1 MIHAFRFQQ
10 HYLALDV
17 ESGAVHS
24 MDEQAY
30 EVVRAMEEGRPLESL
45 PYPADEVAEICAE
58 LEALRDAGAFELAEP
73 VPPQGAG
80 GQVVKAMCMH
90 MAHDCN
96 LRYRYCFAD
105 TGEFHGE
112 RMLMPEEVAYA
123 ALDFLLAHS
132 GNRHNLEVDL
142 FGGEPLM
149 NWEVVKKTVAY
160 GRTLEQ
166 KHNKRI
172 NFTITTNCVALD
184 DEKIDFINREMHNVV
199 LSLDGRR
206 EIHDALR
213 PTANGK
219 GSFDVI
225 APRAQEL
232 VRRRGDKEHYVRG
245 TFTNCNLDFTNDVE
259 ALCDMGFEQISL
271 EPVVLPDESPYA
283 IRHEHV
289 EAVLREY
296 DKLADFLLQRRQ
308 AGKWFNFFH
317 FMVDLAG
324 GPCLKK
330 RVSGCGA
337 GAEYVAVAPDGDIF
351 PCHQFVGEA
360 QWKMGSVLSGEFD
373 ADMQQRF
380 SACNILTKP
389 ECRACWAKY
398 FCSGGCA
405 ANAWKY
411 NGDIRKPYAI
421 TCAFEKKRTECA
433 LGIFAAEQEG

>member
-1 MIHAFRFQQ
+1 MIHAFRFQNY
-10 HYLALDV
+10 YLALDV

-30 EVVRAMEEGRPLESL
+30 EVVRALEEGRPLESL
-45 PYPADEVAEICAE
+45 PYPKEEVGEIVAE
-58 LEALRDAGAFELAEP
+58 LNSLHDAGAFEAEEL
-73 VPPQGAG
+73 VPPEGTG
-80 GQVVKAMCMH
+80 GQVIKAMCMH

-96 LRYRYCFAD
+96 LRCKYCFAD
-105 TGEFHGE
+105 TGEFHGA
-112 RMLMPEEVAYA
+112 RMLMPEKVAYA
-123 ALDFLLAHS
+123 ALDLLIAHS
-132 GNRHNLEVDL
+132 GKRHNLEVDL

-149 NWEVVKKTVAY
+149 NWDVVKKTVAY
-160 GRTLEQ
+160 GRELEK
-166 KHNKRI
+166 KHDKRI

-219 GSFDVI
+219 GSFDLI

-245 TFTNCNLDFTNDVE
+245 TFTNRNLDFTNDVK
-259 ALCDMGFEQISL
+259 ALREMGFEQISL

-283 IRHEHV
+283 IRAEHV
-289 EAVLREY
+289 ETVLAEY
-296 DKLADFLLQRRQ
+296 DTLASFLLSERK
-308 AGKWFNFFH
+308 AGRWFNLFH

-337 GAEYVAVAPDGDIF
+337 GAEYVAVSPDGDIF

-360 QWKMGSVLSGEFD
+360 EWKMGSVLSGEFNTG
-373 ADMQQRF
+373 MQQDF
-380 SACNILTKP
+380 LSCNILTKP

-411 NGDIRKPYAI
+411 NGDIRKPYRA
-421 TCAFEKKRTECA
+421 TCEFEKKRTECA
-433 LGIFAAEQEG
+433 LGIFAAERES

>member
-1 MIHAFRFQQ
+1 MIHAFRFQNY
-10 HYLALDV
+10 YLALDV

-30 EVVRAMEEGRPLESL
+30 EVVRALEEGRPLESL
-45 PYPADEVAEICAE
+45 PYPKEDVSEIVAE
-58 LEALRDAGAFELAEP
+58 LNSLHDAGAFEAEEL
-73 VPPQGAG
+73 VPPEGTG
-80 GQVVKAMCMH
+80 GQVIKAMCMH

-96 LRYRYCFAD
+96 LRCKYCFAD
-105 TGEFHGE
+105 TGEFHGA
-112 RMLMPEEVAYA
+112 RMLRPEKVASA
-123 ALDFLLAHS
+123 ALDFLIAHS
-132 GNRHNLEVDL
+132 GKRHNLEVDL

-149 NWEVVKKTVAY
+149 NWDVVKKTVAY
-160 GRTLEQ
+160 GRELEK
-166 KHNKRI
+166 KHDKRI

-219 GSFDVI
+219 GSFDLI

-245 TFTNCNLDFTNDVE
+245 TFTNRNLDFTNDVR
-259 ALCDMGFEQISL
+259 ALREMGFEQISL

-283 IRHEHV
+283 IRAEHV
-289 EAVLREY
+289 ETVLAEY
-296 DKLADFLLQRRQ
+296 DKLASFLLSERK
-308 AGKWFNFFH
+308 AGRWFNFFH

-337 GAEYVAVAPDGDIF
+337 GAEYVAVSPDGDIF

-360 QWKMGSVLSGEFD
+360 EWKMGSVLSGEFNTG
-373 ADMQQRF
+373 MQQDF
-380 SACNILTKP
+380 LSCNILTKP

-411 NGDIRKPYAI
+411 NGDIRKPYRA
-421 TCAFEKKRTECA
+421 TCEFEKKRTECA
-433 LGIFAAEQEG
+433 LGIFAAERES